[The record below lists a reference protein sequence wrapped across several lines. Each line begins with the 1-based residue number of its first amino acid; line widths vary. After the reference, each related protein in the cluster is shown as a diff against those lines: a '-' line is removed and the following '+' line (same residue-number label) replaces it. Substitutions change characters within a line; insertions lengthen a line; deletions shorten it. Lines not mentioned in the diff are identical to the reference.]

1 MITQKPKTYNE
12 IVRLKK
18 CYAFTKQFANITE
31 KMFNDMYD
39 FLGQDPNNQVV
50 TSNQMLLFLD
60 SDNNIVRTYSV
71 VPSK

>member
-1 MITQKPKTYNE
+1 
-12 IVRLKK
+12 
-18 CYAFTKQFANITE
+18 
-31 KMFNDMYD
+31 MFNDMYD